1 MSRDPNRKK
10 DKSLR
15 NFWRAS
21 RFLWPYRRTVIVSIL
36 CAVFV
41 GAATTGGIAAFTP
54 IMKVLLNN
62 QTVSEWANSQIVAK
76 RLGVS
81 FADETAEVRVA
92 RVEDHSPADRAGIE
106 KLYILIPDVT
116 SAEERRGQLKRLADP
131 ATTTATLTAPFT
143 DGVAPPATKTVSLGP
158 IPTYLRLGGRVAGHV
173 PDNPLYAI
181 AIAFGVIA
189 TITTVGNVVRF
200 FQEYLSDRAAILAVN
215 DIRRHLYDHVLHVP
229 MSFFGQKGTSDVTSR
244 LVQDA
249 SGLQEGFKML
259 LGQSVQEPIKI
270 LFAFGLA
277 MFLSWKLTL
286 FIVLFGPIMFAV
298 IKRFGKKMRRA
309 SKEAMQKSSHM
320 LGQIEGT
327 LIGIRVVKGANAERF
342 ERRRYASIMRGLSV
356 QQLRMTRIDA
366 MSSPI
371 IETMSLFVIGT
382 IVMYASYMMLVQ
394 ERLDKTTF
402 FLVMICLG
410 GIGESLRRASKI
422 NNVLAKSNAAATRVF
437 EAIDLPSEKARTD
450 EEKALPRVRLAPI
463 QSVVRFENISFTYPG
478 ASSPALIDVSLTVQK
493 GKSVAVVGRNGS
505 GKTTLLALLPRFY
518 DPTLG
523 RVTIDGV
530 DVRNV
535 TLKSLRDQI
544 SLVTQDSVLFPG
556 TIAENIAYGH
566 PLAHLLAS
574 TDPKDIDSTRDLR
587 QQIEHAA
594 KKAFAHEFILEKA
607 GGYDH
612 PLDGLGGG
620 LSGGQKQRINIARA
634 IVRQSPILILDE
646 ATSQVDAESE
656 HLIQQA
662 IESLMHERTT
672 FVIAHRFSTI
682 LSADTIVVM
691 DRGRVVGQGKHEELL
706 QTCETYAQLYER
718 QLVATPG

>member
-1 MSRDPNRKK
+1 MSRDPDRKK

-15 NFWRAS
+15 NFWRAC
-21 RFLWPYRRTVIVSIL
+21 RFLWPYRATVIVSIL
-36 CAVFV
+36 CALFV
-41 GAATTGGIAAFTP
+41 GAATTGGIATFMP
-54 IMKVLLNN
+54 IMQVLLNN
-62 QTVSEWANSQIVAK
+62 QTVSEWANSHVVAK
-76 RLGVS
+76 RMGVK
-81 FADETAEVRVA
+81 FADDTTEVRVSKVIDDGPA
-92 RVEDHSPADRAGIE
+92 AAVGVKRFDVLVHETTSSEDRRAE
-106 KLYILIPDVT
+106 
-116 SAEERRGQLKRLADP
+116 LKRLADP
-131 ATTTATLTAPFT
+131 ATAEAVVGGKKVQLASVP
-143 DGVAPPATKTVSLGP
+143 K
-158 IPTYLRLGGRVAGHV
+158 YLEIGAQLASHV
-173 PDNPLYAI
+173 PSNPLYAI
-181 AIAFGVIA
+181 ATAFGLIA
-189 TITTVGNVVRF
+189 IITTIGNVVRF
-200 FQEYLSDRAAILAVN
+200 FQEYLSERAAILAVN
-215 DIRRHLYDHVLHVP
+215 DMRRHLYDHVLHVP

-249 SGLQEGFKML
+249 SGLQEGFKIL

-270 LFAFGLA
+270 AFAFGFAIL
-277 MFLSWKLTL
+277 LSWKLTL

-298 IKRFGKKMRRA
+298 IKKFGKKMRRA
-309 SKEAMQKSSHM
+309 SKNAMQKSAHM

-342 ERRRYASIMRGLSV
+342 ERRRYAGIMRGLSAE
-356 QQLRMTRIDA
+356 QMRMSRIDA

-382 IVMYASYMMLVQ
+382 IVLYASYMMLVRG
-394 ERLDKTTF
+394 ELDKNVF

-410 GIGESLRRASKI
+410 SIGESLRRASKI
-422 NNVLAKSNAAATRVF
+422 NNVLAKSNAAATRVY
-437 EAIDLPSEKARTD
+437 ETIDLPSEKTRTD
-450 EEKALPRVRLAPI
+450 EEKALPRARLAPI
-463 QSVVRFENISFTYPG
+463 QEEVSFENISFTYPG
-478 ASSPALIDVSLTVQK
+478 ASSPALIDVSLRTAK

-530 DVRNV
+530 DIRNV
-535 TLKSLRDQI
+535 TRKSLREQI

-556 TIAENIAYGH
+556 TIAENIAYGE
-566 PLAHLLAS
+566 PLAHLLPS
-574 TDPKDIDSTRDLR
+574 TDPRHIASTRDLR
-587 QQIEHAA
+587 AKVEHAA

-612 PLDGLGGG
+612 VLDGLGGG

-691 DRGRVVGQGKHEELL
+691 DRGRIVGQGKHDELL
-706 QTCETYAQLYER
+706 RTCETYAQLYER
-718 QLVATPG
+718 QLFASPG